1 MRVHLL
7 TNPARKDAVTAAL
20 RARDFLRDEKV
31 EVLCDPDS
39 AEKLHLPAVPA
50 ERFYD
55 CDLVVTFGGDGTL
68 IRAAHW
74 CSENGT
80 PILGVY
86 YGRFG
91 FVTQCTGEDLEGCLQ
106 RFVSGAAHYEER
118 MMIQTDLMRN
128 AKSVATIHSLN
139 EMVVQRAVT
148 VRMLTFCV
156 RVNGNDL
163 TTYPADG
170 VIISTA
176 TGLTGY
182 NLSAGGP
189 IMDPRVRGLVITA
202 LAPHTLSARPLVLH
216 ADSEVH
222 LSMQT
227 EGDAVLS
234 ADGQARLHLLS
245 GDEVRVKRS
254 PRITRLMT
262 VHPEDFMRKLPQR
275 LFWSQS
281 ILNNDL

>member
-1 MRVHLL
+1 MRAHLL
-7 TNPARKDAVTAAL
+7 INHHRKDALGAA
-20 RARDFLRDEKV
+20 RKARDILRKRDV
-31 EVLCDPDS
+31 DVGCDTES
-39 AEKLHLPAVPA
+39 AGMLDCEAVPA
-50 ERFYD
+50 ERFAD
-55 CDLVVTFGGDGTL
+55 CDLVISFGGDGTL

-74 CSENGT
+74 CSEKGT

-91 FVTQCTGEDLEGCLQ
+91 FVTQCTGEDIEGCLR
-106 RFVSGAAHYEER
+106 RFVDGTAHYEER
-118 MMIQTDLMRN
+118 MMIQTDLLRGG
-128 AKSVATIHSLN
+128 KSVATIHSLN
-139 EMVVQRAVT
+139 ETVVQRAVT
-148 VRMLTFCV
+148 VRMLTFGV
-156 RVNGNDL
+156 RVDGNEL

-176 TGLTGY
+176 TGSTGY

-189 IMDPRVRGLVITA
+189 ILDPRVQGLLLTA

-216 ADSEVH
+216 SDSEIH
-222 LSMQT
+222 LSLQS
-227 EGDAVLS
+227 EGEAVLS

-245 GDEVRVKRS
+245 GDEVRVRKS

-262 VHPEDFMRKLPQR
+262 VHADDFLRKLPQR

-281 ILNNDL
+281 ILVSTE

>member
-7 TNPARKDAVTAAL
+7 LNHARKDAVAAA
-20 RARDFLRDEKV
+20 RKARDILASKGV
-31 EVLCDPDS
+31 MVACDPES
-39 AEKLHLPAVPA
+39 AGLLELEAVPA
-50 ERFYD
+50 EAFSG
-55 CDLVVTFGGDGTL
+55 CDLVVSFGGDGTL

-74 CSENGT
+74 CSEKGT

-91 FVTQCTGEDLEGCLQ
+91 FVTQCTGDELEDCLRQ
-106 RFVSGAAHYEER
+106 FIDGSARIEER
-118 MMIQTDLMRN
+118 MMIQTDLLR
-128 AKSVATIHSLN
+128 AGKSVATIHSLN

-148 VRMLTFCV
+148 VRMLTFGV
-156 RVNGNDL
+156 RVDGNEL

-176 TGLTGY
+176 TGSTGY

-189 IMDPRVRGLVITA
+189 ILDPRVRGLLLTA

-222 LSMQT
+222 LTLQS
-227 EGDAVLS
+227 EGEAVLS

-245 GDEVRVKRS
+245 GDEVRVRKS
-254 PRITRLMT
+254 PRVTRLMT
-262 VHPEDFMRKLPQR
+262 VQPDDFLRKLPQR

-281 ILNNDL
+281 ILATKP

>member
-1 MRVHLL
+1 MRAHLL
-7 TNPARKDAVTAAL
+7 LNHSRKDALAAAGK
-20 RARDFLRDEKV
+20 ARDILFGKGV
-31 EVLCDPDS
+31 ELGCDPDS
-39 AEKLHLPAVPA
+39 ASMLALEAVPA
-50 ERFYD
+50 DLFAN
-55 CDLVVTFGGDGTL
+55 CDLVISFGGDGTL

-74 CSENGT
+74 CSEKGT

-91 FVTQCTGEDLEGCLQ
+91 FVTQCTGEDLEDCLG
-106 RFVSGAAHYEER
+106 RFVDGSATFEER
-118 MMIQTDLMRN
+118 MMIQTDLLRGG
-128 AKSVATIHSLN
+128 KSIATIHSLN
-139 EMVVQRAVT
+139 ETVVQRAVT
-148 VRMLTFCV
+148 VRMLTLGV
-156 RVNGNDL
+156 RVDGNEL

-176 TGLTGY
+176 TGSTGY

-189 IMDPRVRGLVITA
+189 ILDPRVRGLLLTA

-222 LSMQT
+222 VRLQS
-227 EGDAVLS
+227 EGEAVLS

-245 GDEVRVKRS
+245 GDEVRVRKS
-254 PRITRLMT
+254 PRLTRLMT
-262 VHPEDFMRKLPQR
+262 VHPDDFLRKLPQR

-281 ILNNDL
+281 ILASNQ

>member
-1 MRVHLL
+1 VRAHLL
-7 TNPARKDAVTAAL
+7 INHARKDALGAA
-20 RARDFLRDEKV
+20 RKARDTLVKKDV
-31 EVLCDPDS
+31 TVACDPES
-39 AEKLHLPAVPA
+39 AELLALEAIPVEEFAN
-50 ERFYD
+50 
-55 CDLVVTFGGDGTL
+55 CDLVISFGGDGTL

-74 CSENGT
+74 CSETGT

-91 FVTQCTGEDLEGCLQ
+91 FVTQCTSDDLDECLRQ
-106 RFVSGAAHYEER
+106 FIDGTAQYEER
-118 MMIQTDLMRN
+118 MMIQTDLLRGG
-128 AKSVATIHSLN
+128 KPVATIHSLN

-148 VRMLTFCV
+148 VRMLTFGV
-156 RVNGNDL
+156 KVDGNEL

-176 TGLTGY
+176 TGSTGY

-189 IMDPRVRGLVITA
+189 ILDPRVRGLLLTA

-216 ADSEVH
+216 SDSEVH
-222 LSMQT
+222 LTLQS
-227 EGDAVLS
+227 EGEAVLS

-245 GDEVRVKRS
+245 GDEVRVRKS

-262 VHPEDFMRKLPQR
+262 VHPDDFLRKLPQR

-281 ILNNDL
+281 ILASNQ

>member
-1 MRVHLL
+1 
-7 TNPARKDAVTAAL
+7 
-20 RARDFLRDEKV
+20 
-31 EVLCDPDS
+31 
-39 AEKLHLPAVPA
+39 
-50 ERFYD
+50 
-55 CDLVVTFGGDGTL
+55 
-68 IRAAHW
+68 
-74 CSENGT
+74 
-80 PILGVY
+80 
-86 YGRFG
+86 
-91 FVTQCTGEDLEGCLQ
+91 
-106 RFVSGAAHYEER
+106 
-118 MMIQTDLMRN
+118 
-128 AKSVATIHSLN
+128 
-139 EMVVQRAVT
+139 MVVQRAVT

-156 RVNGNDL
+156 RVNGNEL

-176 TGLTGY
+176 TGSTGY

-202 LAPHTLSARPLVLH
+202 LSPHTLSARPLVLH

-222 LSMQT
+222 LSMKT

-254 PRITRLMT
+254 PRITKLMT
-262 VHPEDFMRKLPQR
+262 VHPDDFMRKLPQR

-281 ILNNDL
+281 ILGNDQ

>member
-1 MRVHLL
+1 MRAHLL
-7 TNPARKDAVTAAL
+7 INHTRKDALAAA
-20 RARDFLRDEKV
+20 RKARDFLVKRKV
-31 EVLCDPDS
+31 AVACDPES
-39 AEKLHLPAVPA
+39 AGLLDLEAVPVEEFA
-50 ERFYD
+50 T
-55 CDLVVTFGGDGTL
+55 CDLVISFGGDGTL

-74 CSENGT
+74 CSERGT

-91 FVTQCTGEDLEGCLQ
+91 FVTQCTEEDIDDCLR
-106 RFVSGAAHYEER
+106 RFVDGSARYEER
-118 MMIQTDLMRN
+118 MMIQTDLLRGGK
-128 AKSVATIHSLN
+128 AVATIHSLN

-148 VRMLTFCV
+148 VRMLTFGV
-156 RVNGNDL
+156 RVDGNEL

-176 TGLTGY
+176 TGSTGY

-189 IMDPRVRGLVITA
+189 ILDPRVRGLLLTA

-216 ADSEVH
+216 SDSEIH
-222 LSMQT
+222 LTLRS
-227 EGDAVLS
+227 EGEAVLS

-245 GDEVRVKRS
+245 GDEVRVRKS
-254 PRITRLMT
+254 PRITHLMT
-262 VHPEDFMRKLPQR
+262 VHPDDFLRKLPQR

-281 ILNNDL
+281 ILASNQ